1 MERELP
7 AEPGRHDRVAVLD
20 EPLVAADTPGADANI
35 ANDEAVERQ
44 GRDPGRARTCAE
56 LRGRMPTIIAVD
68 QFAIGGLFAAVR
80 ELNGVRR

>member
-1 MERELP
+1 MNHWSP
-7 AEPGRHDRVAVLD
+7 P
-20 EPLVAADTPGADANI
+20 TPPEQTNI
-35 ANDEAVERQ
+35 ANDEAVNAK
-44 GRDPGRARTCAE
+44 DVIVGRARTCAE